1 MENWSIAAKIDV
13 TNREWEGVKIW
24 QFLLKSMDRPIILE
38 TLKSTIQLFSNLK
51 SHKILF
57 SSFMAQL
64 NLNLLRKCEK
74 IYVKSNKRISN

>member
-1 MENWSIAAKIDV
+1 
-13 TNREWEGVKIW
+13 
-24 QFLLKSMDRPIILE
+24 MDRPIILE